1 MNVDSFAPFHKFT
14 EERVECL
21 LLVAPYPQL
30 LCLKEE
36 ESIECFISHQK
47 TKYSPLQMRS
57 FLSHLDTA
65 RILRP
70 ARIFIK

>member
-14 EERVECL
+14 EEGVECL

-36 ESIECFISHQK
+36 ESTEC
-47 TKYSPLQMRS
+47 
-57 FLSHLDTA
+57 
-65 RILRP
+65 
-70 ARIFIK
+70 